1 MSISK
6 KNSGFALELLVGIQD
21 EFNNKSVA
29 IQKEAKKLESEV
41 KNLQKTTGDIGK
53 FQKAQKALE
62 ELEGQQ
68 IKNSEAIEKH
78 KVAIKGLKKESG
90 DTTQLKSHQQELRRL
105 EKNNKEVKISTN
117 EYERE
122 LRRLKR
128 SLSETGVDLNN
139 LSSEETQLKTK
150 IDKTTQALKEQT
162 QTVNKLGDARSKME
176 NFGEKMGLIAGAV
189 TAAGIL
195 AYRGNDMQKHSL
207 MYAARTGTDISEVNS
222 EEQQKFRTDLV
233 RRYGSTSGEIFTA
246 QAIATQQGLSDE
258 ESQELTKSIL
268 SVRELY
274 DNYDPQEIARGVANA
289 AKSFG
294 VSIQEAHNRI
304 MDIRTQAGDANGDI
318 FDTFA
323 EYSPVIGDKLSLD
336 QYSAIL
342 MAGRKAGVWNYDKLG
357 DSLKGSFQERFSDID
372 EFRKLVGHNDKA
384 GAIGLIEDENVRNN
398 VFESAHKMRQSV
410 SSGEGQGEAY
420 ANFMQSLIPVMESDQ
435 GIVKNILQAAGGTIL
450 SEDVGNKAIFAMAD
464 ASNNPEKYLNKEYD
478 LYKVADSVQ
487 TAFEK
492 GEHAL
497 MASQSTLD
505 ASMAKMIGS
514 QDHLAEKVSE
524 LSQSFTDFVIENPAA
539 GYAGVIAEIA
549 IAGALGGGAV
559 WKLLKNRLPGG
570 VTDIV
575 ENPLRDQDDI
585 NKTDPNKSGRKPK
598 LSRIAKMLAKAGVT
612 AYGVSLIPDFS
623 PVKIGRANERD
634 DRASFFGMTSSETGR
649 LGIDQT
655 LLPKKAGI
663 MDVWDEW
670 FGTTPEVKAVE
681 ELVTG
686 TPPAPTTAA
695 TPSGTTVQ
703 FTYSPQISIELTG
716 ASQEQ
721 AEALSTSLVDALRN
735 ATPELEQQLRD
746 VMSDILN
753 SSDYLAN

>member
-1 MSISK
+1 MSISQ

-41 KNLQKTTGDIGK
+41 RNLQKTTGDIGK

-62 ELEGQQ
+62 ELEDQQ
-68 IKNSEAIEKH
+68 IKNAEAIEKH

-90 DTTQLKSHQQELRRL
+90 DTAQLKSHQQELRRL

-176 NFGEKMGLIAGAV
+176 NFGEKMGLVAGAV

-195 AYRGNDMQKHSL
+195 AYRGNDMQKHTL

-233 RRYGSTSGEIFTA
+233 KRYGSTSGEIFTA

-274 DNYDPQEIARGVANA
+274 DNYDPQEIARAIANT

-304 MDIRTQAGDANGDI
+304 MDIRTQAGDDKGDLL
-318 FDTFA
+318 DTFA
-323 EYSPVIGDKLSLD
+323 EYSPLIGDKLSLD

-384 GAIGLIEDENVRNN
+384 GVIGLIEDENVRNN
-398 VFESAHKMRQSV
+398 VFAAAYKMRQSV
-410 SSGEGQGEAY
+410 NSGQGQGEAY

-450 SEDVGNKAIFAMAD
+450 SEDVGNKGIFAMTEAL
-464 ASNNPEKYLNKEYD
+464 NNPEKYLNKEYD

-487 TAFEK
+487 TTFEK
-492 GEHAL
+492 GKHAA
-497 MASQSTLD
+497 MASQSVLD
-505 ASMAKMIGS
+505 ASTARVISS

-549 IAGALGGGAV
+549 AIGLGGGAA
-559 WKLLKNRLPGG
+559 WKILKKRLPGG

-575 ENPLRDQDDI
+575 ENPLRDKDDI
-585 NKTDPNKSGRKPK
+585 NKPNPNKGGRKPR
-598 LSRIAKMLAKAGVT
+598 LSGVAKMLAKAGVT
-612 AYGVSLIPDFS
+612 AYGASLIPDFA

-655 LLPKKAGI
+655 FLPKKTGI

-686 TPPAPTTAA
+686 TPTAPTAA
-695 TPSGTTVQ
+695 VTPNGTMVQ
-703 FTYSPQISIELTG
+703 ITYSPQINIGLTG

-721 AEALSTSLVDALRN
+721 AEVLSTSLVDALRN

-746 VMSDILN
+746 VMSDILKGN
-753 SSDYLAN
+753 DYLNY